1 MTGAEID
8 RTAIDAILDSVGGD
22 VTFLAELMDEFL
34 ADSPEQISDMHQA
47 FSAGD
52 AESFRRAA
60 HSLKS
65 NSASF
70 GAIELAEKC
79 KELENIGKSGNLDA
93 AGNILTDVESM
104 YANVKSA
111 LEEIRDEGHHHV

>member
-8 RTAIDAILDSVGGD
+8 RTAIDAILESVGGD

-65 NSASF
+65 NSAIF
-70 GAIELAEKC
+70 GAIELAEMC

-93 AGNILTDVESM
+93 VGNILTDVESM

-111 LEEIRDEGHHHV
+111 LEEIRDEG